1 MNNERVFEI
10 NGNLANIINY
20 PNFEITICQVR
31 NLFFDLF
38 GEEIMSSIPL
48 YVDNAT
54 DIMSGQT
61 PIITP
66 ILGKY
71 LCIKLDIDNFLKTE
85 QIIFQFA
92 HELCHYV
99 FYSLKGLDKPFAD
112 EYEES
117 VCTAMSLCI
126 LKNFGVNIEQCN
138 GDMES
143 WVEYVSRLENT
154 GYRNGAQVAKSVNYD
169 SIKLRDKILNL

>member
-1 MNNERVFEI
+1 MGNERVFEI
-10 NGNLANIINY
+10 NGNLANTINY
-20 PNFEITICQVR
+20 QNFEITICQVR
-31 NLFFDLF
+31 NRFIALF
-38 GEEIMSSIPL
+38 GEEVMSSISL

-54 DIMSGQT
+54 DVMSGHT

-71 LCIKLDIDNFLKTE
+71 LCIKLNIANFLNTE

-112 EYEES
+112 VNEES
-117 VCTAMSLCI
+117 ISTAMSLCI
-126 LKNFGVNIEQCN
+126 LKDFGVDIEQHN
-138 GDMES
+138 GDYES
-143 WVEYVSRLENT
+143 WVEYVSKLENT
-154 GYRNGAQVAKSVNYD
+154 GYRKGAIVAKSVNYN
-169 SIKLRDKILNL
+169 SENLRDLILGL

>member
-1 MNNERVFEI
+1 MGNERIFEI
-10 NGNLANIINY
+10 NGNLVNILNY
-20 PNFEITICQVR
+20 SIFEVTICQVR
-31 NLFFDLF
+31 NRFIALF
-38 GEEIMSSIPL
+38 GEDVMSRIPL

-54 DIMSGQT
+54 DTMSGHT

-71 LCIKLDIDNFLKTE
+71 LCIKLNIANFLKTE

-117 VCTAMSLCI
+117 ICTAMSLCI
-126 LKNFGVNIEQCN
+126 LKDFGVNIEQCN

-143 WVEYVSRLENT
+143 WVEYVSRLENA
-154 GYRNGAQVAKSVNYD
+154 GYRNGAQVARSVDYNSESLKD
-169 SIKLRDKILNL
+169 LILSL